1 MGGPRKQHKK
11 YHTPKHPWDKLR
23 IDRASVGVGKSVEEP
38 IVTVGKRVG
47 KKVHLETEY
56 HHNAPAGENTASGS
70 VEYRLTPDWSIE
82 TSFGDA
88 QKGEVGVFWQKR
100 FDGKEEAVEQPDS
113 KKQAPAKKPSTRDVK
128 K

>member
-1 MGGPRKQHKK
+1 MMSFSNPALERKI
-11 YHTPKHPWDKLR
+11 YDKLR

-100 FDGKEEAVEQPDS
+100 FDSKDEKRETEE
-113 KKQAPAKKPSTRDVK
+113 KKPSEKRAPSQDRKRKRPKRD
-128 K
+128 